1 MISIAHSAVYLNISI
16 KKMQFLKSISL
27 IVLMLLAGSV
37 SVGLFIGTDQTPDS
51 EASTSVLSDTQ
62 IFASEPK
69 LSTDL
74 LNYLSDNSENTID
87 VLIST
92 NNHEYDYLISMINNL
107 HGVVTQ
113 TFKYADG
120 LSARVPQS
128 ALTQIEKVSTVNS
141 ISLDVI
147 RTPASSSVTDLTG
160 TSNINSLN
168 ENPTI
173 NIASIDLLD
182 QEFRSGQ
189 ALEYNT
195 EDFSV
200 ETLNTEQIQNLISDV
215 EPQTYVN
222 SYLMGAEPIWAT
234 GNFGQDSLAV
244 IIDTGIYSNH
254 FMLQGSVIG
263 GIDISSDVGT
273 VYEGY
278 NLATNHWHGTH
289 VAGILA
295 GHGIFITSNTSL
307 LARSISLY
315 DGPLA
320 VDPNNPNLVDIPL
333 LGMAPEAKLYAIKV
347 FPHTG
352 AGVPESTIITAIEKA
367 IDLKVNQG
375 LDVNIISMSLGGP
388 TLFDGRDLEDQ
399 VVDQATAAGITVVS
413 AAGNE
418 GPASMTVGSPGSAFT
433 SITVGAA
440 ADPIQVRVLWDRVY
454 NTLGIGN
461 YLYADNSNQMADFSS
476 RGPTSDGRAKPTV
489 TALGV
494 YILSAYI
501 TSTNPQSIAWASG
514 TSMATPAVSGAVA
527 LLNTF
532 GESLGATPS
541 DYKDALVKGATYLNG
556 YDIYDQGAGLINA
569 SASLQVLQHELQNI
583 YKYNHNHNNYWSND
597 FTQTHY
603 MLGFPREAVEPKGIE
618 IKTTHNRPYTF
629 TANNL
634 APGHNLD
641 FFFDVPMLTNKIII
655 DVSNVNLGNNPLDVN
670 ALGLYVQ
677 SSVRTTDS
685 YYINDASIY
694 GDAEFIIENLQTS
707 ASGDTYYTGALTN
720 LPIMPGYV
728 RIVFGNEWTSFD
740 DVSGTISITIE
751 RQQGY
756 QLANE
761 YYFGKLMTGQSYGY
775 ISAGFGSQGV
785 ELTLSWLRNWMFYPT
800 SDLDMTV
807 FLTTTDGT
815 AFLDLS
821 GATINSPEVVRIVNP
836 NLLSVKILITG
847 VTING
852 HAEPWILSVK
862 YLS

>member
-16 KKMQFLKSISL
+16 KKMQFLESISL

-320 VDPNNPNLVDIPL
+320 VDPNNSNLDDIPL
-333 LGMAPEAKLYAIKV
+333 LGMAPEAKLY
-347 FPHTG
+347 
-352 AGVPESTIITAIEKA
+352 
-367 IDLKVNQG
+367 
-375 LDVNIISMSLGGP
+375 
-388 TLFDGRDLEDQ
+388 
-399 VVDQATAAGITVVS
+399 
-413 AAGNE
+413 
-418 GPASMTVGSPGSAFT
+418 
-433 SITVGAA
+433 
-440 ADPIQVRVLWDRVY
+440 
-454 NTLGIGN
+454 
-461 YLYADNSNQMADFSS
+461 
-476 RGPTSDGRAKPTV
+476 
-489 TALGV
+489 
-494 YILSAYI
+494 
-501 TSTNPQSIAWASG
+501 
-514 TSMATPAVSGAVA
+514 
-527 LLNTF
+527 
-532 GESLGATPS
+532 
-541 DYKDALVKGATYLNG
+541 
-556 YDIYDQGAGLINA
+556 
-569 SASLQVLQHELQNI
+569 
-583 YKYNHNHNNYWSND
+583 
-597 FTQTHY
+597 
-603 MLGFPREAVEPKGIE
+603 
-618 IKTTHNRPYTF
+618 
-629 TANNL
+629 
-634 APGHNLD
+634 
-641 FFFDVPMLTNKIII
+641 
-655 DVSNVNLGNNPLDVN
+655 
-670 ALGLYVQ
+670 
-677 SSVRTTDS
+677 
-685 YYINDASIY
+685 
-694 GDAEFIIENLQTS
+694 
-707 ASGDTYYTGALTN
+707 
-720 LPIMPGYV
+720 
-728 RIVFGNEWTSFD
+728 
-740 DVSGTISITIE
+740 
-751 RQQGY
+751 
-756 QLANE
+756 
-761 YYFGKLMTGQSYGY
+761 
-775 ISAGFGSQGV
+775 
-785 ELTLSWLRNWMFYPT
+785 
-800 SDLDMTV
+800 
-807 FLTTTDGT
+807 
-815 AFLDLS
+815 
-821 GATINSPEVVRIVNP
+821 
-836 NLLSVKILITG
+836 
-847 VTING
+847 
-852 HAEPWILSVK
+852 
-862 YLS
+862 